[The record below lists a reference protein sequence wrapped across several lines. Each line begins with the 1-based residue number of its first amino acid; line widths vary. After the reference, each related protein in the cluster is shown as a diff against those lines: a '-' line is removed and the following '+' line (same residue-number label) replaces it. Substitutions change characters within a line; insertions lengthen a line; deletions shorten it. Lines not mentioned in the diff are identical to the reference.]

1 MQCSLSLLVRVTML
15 VAPVAL
21 AQSGG
26 RYKAGTP
33 LSENEIKGFDFI
45 VGPDGKELPAG
56 RGTAK
61 EGAEIFAKKCALCPW
76 GRMGKEE
83 QSSAWYWA
91 VPATLIAALLR
102 IRRSPPQATIRI
114 RRSRGII
121 STAQCQP
128 INRDRSLRTK
138 FMRWSHFCSIGT
150 ALFKRTTSW
159 MPRLCRR
166 SKCRTGM
173 VSFRQ
178 SRCGRLIPR
187 NPVGTERVLRCSTAR
202 RFRAAA

>member
-1 MQCSLSLLVRVTML
+1 MQCSLSLLAPVTML
-15 VAPVAL
+15 VASVAL
-21 AQSGG
+21 AQPGG
-26 RYKAGTP
+26 RYNLGTP
-33 LSENEIKGFDFI
+33 LSQDEIKGFDLM
-45 VGPDGKELPAG
+45 VGPEGKELPPG

-61 EGAEIFAKKCALCPW
+61 EGAEIFAKSAHSAT
-76 GRMGKEE
+76 GRMGKED

-121 STAQCQP
+121 STAQCPP

-150 ALFKRTTSW
+150 ALSKRMTFW
-159 MPRLCRR
+159 MPRLCQR

-187 NPVGTERVLRCSTAR
+187 NPVGTERVL
-202 RFRAAA
+202 

>member
-26 RYKAGTP
+26 RYKVGTP

-45 VGPDGKELPAG
+45 VGPEGKELPPG
-56 RGTAK
+56 HGTAK
-61 EGAEIFAKKCALCPW
+61 EGAEIFAKKCALCH
-76 GRMGKEE
+76 GKEA

-91 VPATLIAALLR
+91 VPATLIAARLR
-102 IRRSPPQATIRI
+102 IRKSPPQATIRI

-121 STAQCQP
+121 STVQCPP
-128 INRDRSLRTK
+128 INRDRSPRTK

-150 ALFKRTTSW
+150 ALSRRTTSW

-202 RFRAAA
+202 RFRAAT

>member
-26 RYKAGTP
+26 RYNVGTP
-33 LSENEIKGFDFI
+33 LSEKSAR
-45 VGPDGKELPAG
+45 PA
-56 RGTAK
+56 T
-61 EGAEIFAKKCALCPW
+61 
-76 GRMGKEE
+76 GRMGREA
-83 QSSAWYWA
+83 QSSGWYRA
-91 VPATLIAALLR
+91 VPATLIAARLR
-102 IRRSPPQATIRI
+102 IRKSPPQATIRI

-121 STAQCQP
+121 STALCPP
-128 INRDRSLRTK
+128 INRDRSPRTK

-150 ALFKRTTSW
+150 ASSRRTTSW

-202 RFRAAA
+202 RFRAAALSPE